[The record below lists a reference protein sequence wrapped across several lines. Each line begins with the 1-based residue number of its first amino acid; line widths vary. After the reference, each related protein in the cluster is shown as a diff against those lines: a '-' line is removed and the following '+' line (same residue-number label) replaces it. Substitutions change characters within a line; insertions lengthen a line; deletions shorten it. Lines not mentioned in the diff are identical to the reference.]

1 MAFETFLENVQRLL
15 KETVG
20 RNESSGTTHV
30 KICGVL
36 RGIAVGS
43 PIRIVIVRHGESTYN
58 IQNRAQGRLD
68 ASELTESGLRQAA
81 LTGKALAG
89 LKFDRAYVSPLRR
102 AQQTAQAIVAHHPDL
117 TLTTTENLF
126 EINLPTWEGL
136 TFTDIKTRFPEAYA
150 QWRYEPHNLAIDG
163 YYPVRDLWAQA
174 AVFWQQVQ
182 TDGEADTIL
191 IVGHS
196 GINRALMSTAL
207 QLPLTGYH
215 RLGQNNC
222 AINVLNFPQGWEAAP
237 QLESLNQTC
246 HLGNVV
252 PPRSDGFRLLLVRH
266 GETDWN
272 REQRFQG
279 QRDIPLNAA
288 GEAQAAK
295 AGEFL
300 KNVTL
305 DHAFVSPLQRPYQTA
320 IAIANHHPD
329 LAFTAM
335 PDLQEISHG
344 LWEGLYASE
353 IEAKFPGQLEQ
364 WLMQPETVQMPE
376 GESLA
381 DVWAR
386 VQTAWQQIIETMQQQ
401 YPDGTGLV
409 VAHDAVN
416 KAIICQILGLDPA
429 AFWHFKQG
437 NGAVT
442 VIDYSDYGKQP
453 PVLRSLNITTHLG
466 GVIDCTAAGA
476 L

>member
-1 MAFETFLENVQRLL
+1 M
-15 KETVG
+15 
-20 RNESSGTTHV
+20 
-30 KICGVL
+30 
-36 RGIAVGS
+36 GIRV
-43 PIRIVIVRHGESTYN
+43 VIVRHGESTYN
-58 IQNRAQGRLD
+58 VQNRAQGRLD
-68 ASELTESGLRQAA
+68 ASELTEQGLQQAA

-89 LKFDRAYVSPLRR
+89 LTFERAYVSPLRR
-102 AQQTAQAIVAHHPDL
+102 AQQTAQAIVAHHPGL
-117 TLTTTENLF
+117 PLTTTENLF
-126 EINLPTWEGL
+126 EINLTSWEGL
-136 TFTDIKTRFPEAYA
+136 TFDAIKEGFPQEYS
-150 QWRYEPHNLAIDG
+150 QWRYEPHNLLLDG
-163 YYPVRDLWAQA
+163 HYPVRDLWAQA
-174 AVFWQQVQ
+174 QAFWQQIQ
-182 TDGEADTIL
+182 TDTESGIIL
-191 IVGHS
+191 VVGHS

-222 AINVLNFPQGWEAAP
+222 AINVLNFPQGWQTPP

-246 HLGNVV
+246 HLGDAV
-252 PPRSDGFRLLLVRH
+252 PPRTGGFRLLLVRH

-279 QRDIPLNAA
+279 QRDIPLNAE
-288 GEAQAAK
+288 GEAQASK

-300 KNVTL
+300 KAVSL

-320 IAIANHHPD
+320 LAIAKHHPG
-329 LAFTAM
+329 LAFTALS
-335 PDLQEISHG
+335 DLQEISHG

-364 WLMQPETVQMPE
+364 WLSQPETVQMPK
-376 GESLA
+376 GESLT

-386 VQTAWQQIIETMQQQ
+386 VETAWQQIVETMQQQ
-401 YPDGTGLV
+401 YPNGTGLV

-416 KAIICQILGLDPA
+416 KAIICQLLELAPA

-466 GVIDCTAAGA
+466 GIIDCTAAGA